1 MAFGNYYGGVTN
13 EKNILDKLAEMTK
26 ELREVKVMLINPEV
40 QAEQIKYQV
49 INEAKAE
56 ADKLINEAKVEA
68 EKIRNEAKE
77 EVRKERE
84 QRDKSEDERKKSLD
98 EYLNSRQICYKR
110 EVDMDVRQWL
120 ENYFAKEKRAA
131 EIHDEMCANTNTVQA
146 KFIAALEDNIEKLET
161 VKSDFYT
168 NIHSW
173 QKSLY
178 PVEYEPI
185 AQNFQ
190 ELYRLVNV
198 DPLIRMELLAEGTST
213 NMLKELEKLKKHYL
227 HFYIVLR
234 APFMD

>member
-56 ADKLINEAKVEA
+56 ADKLINEAKAEA

-98 EYLNSRQICYKR
+98 EYLNRVSI
-110 EVDMDVRQWL
+110 EP
-120 ENYFAKEKRAA
+120 A
-131 EIHDEMCANTNTVQA
+131 E
-146 KFIAALEDNIEKLET
+146 
-161 VKSDFYT
+161 
-168 NIHSW
+168 
-173 QKSLY
+173 
-178 PVEYEPI
+178 EPI
-185 AQNFQ
+185 EIEEPGDGILWMTDLLREWAVQG
-190 ELYRLVNV
+190 
-198 DPLIRMELLAEGTST
+198 LILQ
-213 NMLKELEKLKKHYL
+213 
-227 HFYIVLR
+227 
-234 APFMD
+234 